1 MRRCCA
7 GKILLGKVLRVH
19 GKVRSILL
27 FVVFVA
33 LGFDVK
39 CILIL
44 SLQDMLSYLCL
55 FLPYLILI
63 SLAWNLRREYLG
75 LILLVGFARLVLR
88 IVVAWGLFVLLGFV
102 VLVVAAVLG
111 MDLVE
116 CRNVAARRLV
126 LVVGAVL
133 GKDLVV

>member
-1 MRRCCA
+1 M
-7 GKILLGKVLRVH
+7 
-19 GKVRSILL
+19 

-39 CILIL
+39 CILVL
-44 SLQDMLSYLCL
+44 NLQDMLSYLCL

-111 MDLVE
+111 MDRVQM
-116 CRNVAARRLV
+116 RTVVAWGLFVALGFVV
-126 LVVGAVL
+126 LVVAVVL
-133 GKDLVV
+133 GMGLVQMGMWSAEHLVVVVVLLF